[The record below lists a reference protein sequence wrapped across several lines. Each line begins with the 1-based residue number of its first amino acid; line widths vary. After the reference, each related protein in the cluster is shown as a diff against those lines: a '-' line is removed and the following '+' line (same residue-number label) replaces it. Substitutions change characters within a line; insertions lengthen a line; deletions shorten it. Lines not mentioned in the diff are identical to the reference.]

1 MRAAITGEADELKG
15 VAENIIVGQPITLG
29 TGAVNLVYRPTVA
42 PKTPP
47 QAVEPAPPVE
57 AADDDEPLLPQGA

>member
-29 TGAVNLVYRPTVA
+29 TGAVNLVYRPPPPELV
-42 PKTPP
+42 KTPEP
-47 QAVEPAPPVE
+47 PAPVATPVQEEE
-57 AADDDEPLLPQGA
+57 AEA